1 MVMVEKTLVIR
12 ESIRLL
18 VQNYFVLTV
27 KKRKKREFLMFRN
40 SLVC

>member
-1 MVMVEKTLVIR
+1 MLMVEKTLVIR

-27 KKRKKREFLMFRN
+27 KKRKKG
-40 SLVC
+40 SS